1 LDASGL
7 AWGNRVTAAG
17 IVRLLGQADREPWGR
32 ALRESLPRP
41 GEGTLWYRLHGL
53 KVRAKTGT
61 LGEDV
66 SALSGYV
73 WLDSRDAWARFS
85 ILSRGMSKTR
95 AVRMEDR
102 IVRTLARH
110 AR

>member
-1 LDASGL
+1 
-7 AWGNRVTAAG
+7 
-17 IVRLLGQADREPWGR
+17 
-32 ALRESLPRP
+32 
-41 GEGTLWYRLHGL
+41 
-53 KVRAKTGT
+53 
-61 LGEDV
+61 V

-73 WLDSRDAWARFS
+73 WLDRRDTWARFS